1 MWLYHSRLFIL
12 SHRWWANKMRVVL
25 IIVSGQFHIWLVTI
39 FLYRVQVQV
48 PILPFEDIPS
58 ADMIDVLVAQHFNS
72 CGLGGFLAP
81 TGAQA
86 SPAFTNAQFT
96 QPRQVSRALWG
107 GGGGGGGGGLTSL
120 LRSSSRC
127 FAALRVEQGLIS
139 SIPRRSK

>member
-1 MWLYHSRLFIL
+1 M
-12 SHRWWANKMRVVL
+12 
-25 IIVSGQFHIWLVTI
+25 
-39 FLYRVQVQV
+39 QV
-48 PILPFEDIPS
+48 PILPIEDIPS
-58 ADMIDVLVAQHFNS
+58 GDMIDALVAQHFNS

-107 GGGGGGGGGLTSL
+107 GGGGGGLTSL

-127 FAALRVEQGLIS
+127 FKCVLS
-139 SIPRRSK
+139 SDFFVLSLF